1 MFTTP
6 PSLRFVPL
14 TAALLL
20 AGLAGCTPGPAYVR
34 PSVQVPDAYKEGGTP
49 ANWQQ
54 AKPGDTVTR
63 GRWWQVFHD
72 DELDRLEARVSV
84 SNQTIQKAVA
94 NLKQAKAMVGT
105 AHAAYFP
112 TITAGASQSR
122 NRTSAD
128 VVGRSLAGKTVSDYT
143 AGLDASWEP
152 DLFDRIGHQVDAAT
166 AREQASV
173 GDLDAVALSR
183 HADLAMDYFNVRQ
196 FDAEAR
202 LVSDTVAAYSQAETM
217 VRLRYQA
224 GVSSAMDLAEAKTQR
239 ESTEAQLIDLG
250 QARAFNEHA
259 IAMLIGV
266 PASNFSL
273 PAVNATPTAPSIP
286 AGVPS
291 TLLQRRPD
299 IAAAERRVAA
309 ANADVGEA
317 TSAFFPQLML
327 SASGGIESSQLAQ
340 FSAMPSRFW
349 AIGPALVETLFDGG
363 RRRHELEAARATQ
376 AGTIADYRQTV
387 LSAFQEVEDNLAS
400 LKLLRQESAVQE
412 RAVANSA
419 RALKLATLSY
429 KGGATDYL
437 SVVTVQST
445 YLTQE
450 RTLTNLLR
458 RQIEADI
465 LLVKGLGGIWNETA
479 SG

>member
-6 PSLRFVPL
+6 RSLRFVPL

-20 AGLAGCTPGPAYVR
+20 AALAGCTPGPAYVR

-63 GRWWQVFHD
+63 GHWWQVFHD

-112 TITAGASQSR
+112 TITAGASQIR

-273 PAVNATPTAPSIP
+273 PAVNATPTAPLIP
-286 AGVPS
+286 AEVPS

-363 RRRHELEAARATQ
+363 RRRHELEAARAAQ

-412 RAVANSA
+412 RAVADSA

-458 RQIEADI
+458 RQIDADI